1 MSIAIGI
8 AFALILG
15 ALVLAGFFMVRGG
28 GEGGSKGGHMMRALA
43 VRIAVSVALFAL
55 ILLAWAFGW
64 IQPAGLP
71 LGR

>member
-15 ALVLAGFFMVRGG
+15 ALVLAGIFMVRGG
-28 GEGGSKGGHMMRALA
+28 REGGSKGGQMMRALA
-43 VRIAVSVALFAL
+43 FRIAVSVALFAL
-55 ILLAWAFGW
+55 ILLAWALGW
-64 IQPAGLP
+64 IQPTGVP